1 MPRNVRRKS
10 SAADPVSGTG
20 ASVIIRSRNA
30 SIATAVLF
38 GHHL

>member
-1 MPRNVRRKS
+1 VP
-10 SAADPVSGTG
+10 GTG
-20 ASVIIRSRNA
+20 ASVIIWCRNA